1 MIFLYTI
8 FCFLILIIGRL
19 RYKNFFN
26 PICLYTLV
34 WFVAVCIHQSG
45 LIEFYQ
51 LTRFCWIV
59 IFISHFL
66 FVGGCILGCFVI
78 AKKDSE
84 AQYGY
89 VDETLQKQELLK
101 GIVLTMSLAG
111 IAIIAN
117 LKTMVAVYGFN
128 LFEKIV
134 RIYADRMY
142 DLETIET
149 IPYLGSFMFIALPLL
164 GCYLKKYGFH
174 FIVIP
179 CVILVCANSL
189 ISGGRAGI
197 IFSLLLFLAG
207 YFSMENG
214 VRMDPKGRKIFL
226 ILCSL
231 AFVSMIVFISQERT
245 LGVSLTY
252 ATNDYVNIF
261 GNNIALYKGLVYI
274 AGPIGTLNEYLKTCD
289 FNFGQNTFLTI
300 YNILAKF
307 GLCDRINQYQE
318 YFVTPV
324 ICNVGTW
331 VREIIEDFTLFGAVI
346 FIPAFGFLSSF
357 FYIAAVEKKYIANK
371 IVWSAFAM
379 VIILSFFDWKFRASN
394 IWIAVF
400 FGYLIGSY
408 IDRKSFVFSKEGGED
423 DG

>member
-1 MIFLYTI
+1 MIFLYVI
-8 FCFLILIIGRL
+8 FCFLALVIGYL

-34 WFVAVCIHQSG
+34 WLVAVCIHQSG

-59 IFISHFL
+59 IFLSHFL
-66 FVGGCILGCFVI
+66 FVGGCLLGWFVVG
-78 AKKDSE
+78 KKDSYE
-84 AQYGY
+84 QYGY
-89 VDETLQKQELLK
+89 VNEILQKHELLK

-128 LFEKIV
+128 LFEKVV

-174 FIVIP
+174 IVVIP
-179 CVILVCANSL
+179 SVILVCANSL

-207 YFSMENG
+207 YFSMEKGARVN
-214 VRMDPKGRKIFL
+214 PKGRKIFL
-226 ILCSL
+226 ILCSM
-231 AFVSMIVFISQERT
+231 AFISMIIFISQERT
-245 LGVSLTY
+245 LGVTLTY
-252 ATNDYVNIF
+252 ATNNYINIF
-261 GNNIALYKGLVYI
+261 GDNIALYKGLVYI

-289 FNFGQNTFLTI
+289 FYFGKNTFLTI
-300 YNILAKF
+300 YNIIAKF

-324 ICNVGTW
+324 VCNVGTW
-331 VREIIEDFTLFGAVI
+331 VREIIEDFTLFGAII
-346 FIPAFGFLSSF
+346 FTPIFGCLSSF
-357 FYIAAVEKKYIANK
+357 FYSAAMEKKFIANK
-371 IVWSAFAM
+371 IVWSVFAL
-379 VIILSFFDWKFRASN
+379 VIVLSFFDWKFRASN
-394 IWIAVF
+394 MWIAVF

-408 IDRKSFVFSKEGGED
+408 IDKKSFVISKKEGGND
-423 DG
+423 D

>member
-1 MIFLYTI
+1 MIFLYAI
-8 FCFLILIIGRL
+8 FCFLALVIGRL
-19 RYKNFFN
+19 YYKNFFN

-34 WFVAVCIHQSG
+34 WLVAVCIHQSG

-59 IFISHFL
+59 IFFSHFL
-66 FVGGCILGCFVI
+66 FVGGCVLGWFI
-78 AKKDSE
+78 IGKKVSYE
-84 AQYGY
+84 RYGC
-89 VDETLQKQELLK
+89 VDEKLQKQELLK

-111 IAIIAN
+111 IAIVAN
-117 LKTMVAVYGFN
+117 LKTMVAIYGFN
-128 LFEKIV
+128 LFDKIV

-174 FIVIP
+174 FIVVP
-179 CVILVCANSL
+179 CVALVCANSL

-207 YFSMENG
+207 YFC
-214 VRMDPKGRKIFL
+214 MDGGGMNPKGKKIFL
-226 ILCSL
+226 VLSTL
-231 AFVSMIVFISQERT
+231 ALVLMIIFISQERT

-252 ATNDYVNIF
+252 ATDSYIKIF
-261 GNNIALYKGLVYI
+261 GTDLTIYRGLVYI
-274 AGPIGTLNEYLKTCD
+274 AGPIGALNEYLKTCD

-300 YNILAKF
+300 YNILAKI

-324 ICNVGTW
+324 TCNVGTW

-346 FIPAFGFLSSF
+346 FIPVFGFLSSF
-357 FYIAAVEKKYIANK
+357 FYFAAKEKKCLADK

-400 FGYLIGSY
+400 FGYMIGSY
-408 IDRKSFVFSKEGGED
+408 IDKKSFVFSKKEGGTD
-423 DG
+423 D